1 MGIMHTVIKVKNSNF
16 FCMRFMR
23 LFQRVRNHI
32 LGKKIFNHTVKALF
46 TNNEGN
52 TDETA
57 KKTENFFINVS

>member
-1 MGIMHTVIKVKNSNF
+1 MNTVIKVKTSNF

-23 LFQRVRNHI
+23 LFQLIRNHI
-32 LGKKIFNHTVKALF
+32 FGEKNFNHTVKALF

-57 KKTENFFINVS
+57 EKTENFFINVS